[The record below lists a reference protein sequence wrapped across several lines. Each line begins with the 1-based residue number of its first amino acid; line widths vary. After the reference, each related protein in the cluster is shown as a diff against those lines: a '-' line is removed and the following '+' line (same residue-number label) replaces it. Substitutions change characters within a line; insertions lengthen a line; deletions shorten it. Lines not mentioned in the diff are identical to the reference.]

1 MSGRYKNMVTVEETE
16 VTICTR
22 CRCYKADSDA
32 QTVCHQCTHFA
43 DDEIPKFL
51 QTQSVVIDI
60 NKKNHKYSKGVILY
74 LMVDAASSP
83 SSSSSSS
90 SSSSYETEI
99 IYEQSPLFSHIITLE
114 KGDKIDIEGWIDD
127 KIIDLASVKTSD

>member
-1 MSGRYKNMVTVEETE
+1 MVTVEETE
-16 VTICTR
+16 VTICVR
-22 CRCYKADSDA
+22 CRCFKDDADA
-32 QTVCHQCTHFA
+32 QTVCQQCTHFA

-90 SSSSYETEI
+90 SSYETEI

-127 KIIDLASVKTSD
+127 KVIDLASVVKTSD